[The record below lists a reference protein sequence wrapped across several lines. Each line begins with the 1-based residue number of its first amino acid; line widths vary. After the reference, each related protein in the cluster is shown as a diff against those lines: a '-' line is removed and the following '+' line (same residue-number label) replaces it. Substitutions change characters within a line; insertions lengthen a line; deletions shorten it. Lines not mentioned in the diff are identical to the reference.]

1 MASQTPAVIQNENLP
16 FHGGKGVNGVK
27 ADISKPARVG
37 RQDRKALRDLS
48 KTGKPALSCASKA
61 PTLKDKSGLRAPE
74 PTKVGSKNN
83 YLTEDELK
91 RCQEWAKEGIEQIHF
106 SGNDSQKLQQE
117 KDEERMYETALSV
130 NKKVKKVL
138 AALRDWTD
146 MSYSFAIPSKEVA
159 SDSEDIIKMELVPEE
174 LPRSITRF
182 TNLGE
187 EEFDDLLTNQDFPFL
202 DRTFELKLKEDYGS
216 DISSF

>member
-74 PTKVGSKNN
+74 PTKVGSKNI
-83 YLTEDELK
+83 YLTEEELK

-117 KDEERMYETALSV
+117 KDEERV

-146 MSYSFAIPSKEVA
+146 MSYSFAIPSKVHHLEVA

-202 DRTFELKLKEDYGS
+202 DRTFELKLQEDYGS

>member
-83 YLTEDELK
+83 YLTEEELK

-117 KDEERMYETALSV
+117 KDEERV

-182 TNLGE
+182 TNLDE